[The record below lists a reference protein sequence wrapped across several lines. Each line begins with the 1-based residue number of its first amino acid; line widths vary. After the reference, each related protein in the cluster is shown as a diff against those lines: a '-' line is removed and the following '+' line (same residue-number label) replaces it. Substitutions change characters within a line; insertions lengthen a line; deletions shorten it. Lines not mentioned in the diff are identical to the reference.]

1 MASFTDQIPQFN
13 PYIGDLPIEA
23 MVKVG
28 MEKQQRYDMGLQK
41 IQNQIDQIAGLDIYR
56 DVDKQ
61 YLNSKM
67 DELGSNLKSFAAS
80 DFSNFQLVNSVGGM
94 VNQLSKDSII
104 KNAVQS
110 TAKLRKELSLMEEY
124 RKSGKSDK
132 NNEMFFLEKSVNP
145 YLNGGVTDAN
155 GKPVSFSGSFSPYVD
170 IQEEFRK
177 SIKEA
182 GIDEKTIQ
190 QMYQTDSSGRVL
202 LDPKTKQPIPAR
214 TMTEIETS
222 SNLRQVKSVIEN
234 VLKRG
239 DIQNQLTID
248 GWANTR
254 SIPASSIAES
264 YANTYKKKIDD
275 IDAEILE
282 LNTVLTGS
290 MSSEERK
297 MQEDKMNEFKE
308 LKRKYES
315 QYQSTMSLAQSDPEN
330 FKIQYYKNNFE
341 NNLVDGF
348 VKYESKVKNLASP
361 LTQQLNWEAEYAFRE
376 RKEAF
381 DQRIAS
387 ANLSIAQ
394 SKLKLDTLQ
403 FEADY
408 EFDPKTGKYSKKA
421 EPTSPTEDLRLT
433 ADVKGEENRS
443 ALQRQEA
450 QLRGIQEAN
459 ASTGMNLMYNYL
471 YKLNNGL
478 NKNGTTFTKA
488 DAVKSVEAFA
498 KANNESVDTFL
509 TRWILNLDNKAKDSG
524 VKLSSSDSQ
533 LIGNY
538 KRNHDA
544 YTTLLAVGKL
554 AEDEAYKSTGL
565 DIKEYT
571 KPLVPINVKLANG
584 KSTTISKEDILDYML
599 LIKNQDAGAE
609 SRLVAKY
616 GSLKDFPLN
625 TYKAPGLSV
634 AEREHRIAL
643 QKASGMISIYTK
655 DWDKFKEASKIK
667 NDYLSKVVNT
677 EEVFSFGDSDEK
689 SIKAAKNKLSTFISS
704 ASSLTG
710 LNFDKSKA
718 LEALSDPNSKVS
730 YKANAPYEEGGQ
742 WKGTAMI
749 TTDKGEV
756 IEVDLPVQ
764 NDFEQLSGKK
774 FNPYKLNPLKIKASV
789 SKFGSTNLGAYT
801 TDPAAWQTAAIDSKN
816 FVNLKDSK
824 KYIPLGADLNVLPNG
839 GYTLTGYFKDKT
851 TGKILNPIEFDRIYM
866 DENMPVADLLFLTES
881 IIDEKL
887 KKQN

>member
-13 PYIGDLPIEA
+13 PYIQQLPVEA

-41 IQNQIDQIAGLDIYR
+41 IQNQIDQVAGLDIYR

-61 YLNSKM
+61 YLTSKM

-145 YLNGGVTDAN
+145 YLNGGITDVN
-155 GKPVSFSGSFSPYVD
+155 GNPVSFSGSFSPYID

-182 GIDEKTIQ
+182 GIDEKTVQ
-190 QMYQTDSSGRVL
+190 QMYQTDSSGKIL
-202 LDPKTKQPIPAR
+202 LDPKTNEPIPAR
-214 TMTEIETS
+214 TMTEVETS
-222 SNLRQVKSVIEN
+222 SNMRQVKAVVEN

-254 SIPASSIAES
+254 SVPVSSIAETYTS
-264 YANTYKKKIDD
+264 TYKKKIDD

-282 LNTVLTGS
+282 LNTILTGT
-290 MSSEERK
+290 MSAQERK
-297 MQEDKMNEFKE
+297 IQEDKLDEFKE
-308 LKRKYES
+308 LKKKYES
-315 QYQSTMSLAQSDPEN
+315 QYQSTMSLAESDPES

-348 VKYESKVKNLASP
+348 VKYESKIKNLTSP
-361 LTQQLNWEAEYAFRE
+361 LTQQLNWEADYAFKE

-394 SKLKLDTLQ
+394 SRLRLDELK
-403 FEADY
+403 FNADY
-408 EFDPKTGKYSKKA
+408 EFDPRTGKYSKKP
-421 EPTSPTEDLRLT
+421 EPTTPTEDLRLT
-433 ADVKGEENRS
+433 SDVTGEENRS
-443 ALQRQEA
+443 ASQRQEA
-450 QLRGIQEAN
+450 QLRGIQQSN

-471 YKLNNGL
+471 YKLNNGM
-478 NKNGTTFTKA
+478 NKNGTPFTKA
-488 DAVKSVEAFA
+488 DAVKSVEAWA
-498 KANNESVDTFL
+498 KANNESTDTFL
-509 TRWILNLDNKAKDSG
+509 TRWILNLNNKAKESG
-524 VKLSSSDSQ
+524 IKLSSSDIQ

-538 KRNHDA
+538 KRNHDN
-544 YTTLLAVGKL
+544 YTTLIAIDELANK
-554 AEDEAYKSTGL
+554 EAYQATGL
-565 DIKEYT
+565 DVKEYT
-571 KPLVPINVKLANG
+571 KSLVPINVKLANG
-584 KSTTISKEDILDYML
+584 KSTTVSKEDILDYML
-599 LIKNQDAGAE
+599 IIKNDDAGAE

-625 TYKAPGLSV
+625 TFNAPGIS
-634 AEREHRIAL
+634 AKERENRMAL
-643 QKASGMISIYTK
+643 QKASGMFSIYTK
-655 DWDKFKEASKIK
+655 DWDKFKEASKVK
-667 NDYLSKVVNT
+667 NEYLAKVVNT
-677 EEVFSFGDSDEK
+677 DDVFSFGESDEK
-689 SIKAAKNKLSTFISS
+689 AVKAAKNKLSTFISG

-718 LEALSDPNSKVS
+718 LTALSDPNSKVS
-730 YKANAPYEEGGQ
+730 YKASAPFEEGGQ

-764 NDFEQLSGKK
+764 SDFEQLTGKK
-774 FNPYKLNPLKIKASV
+774 FNPYTINPLKIRASV

-801 TDPAAWQTAAIDSKN
+801 TDPAAWQTAAVDSKN
-816 FVNLKDSK
+816 FVQLKDSK
-824 KYIPLGADLNVLPNG
+824 KYIPLGADLNALPNG
-839 GYTLTGYFKDKT
+839 GYTVTVYIKDRV

-866 DENMPVADLLFLTES
+866 DEVSPIADLAFLNES
-881 IIDEKL
+881 VIDNKL
-887 KKQN
+887 K